1 MHASSRA
8 GVNAR
13 YGLRKVVR
21 SDRLRLAGDRSP
33 PRIAGSLRGGTCDTI
48 GYMNSQRYKWDDET
62 KDDSPSEFATTAYS
76 TLSGAVPSTWS
87 QDQRRSRRGA
97 RRAGLLWT
105 MLAVVSASAL
115 ALYLV
120 AHWLRH

>member
-1 MHASSRA
+1 
-8 GVNAR
+8 
-13 YGLRKVVR
+13 
-21 SDRLRLAGDRSP
+21 
-33 PRIAGSLRGGTCDTI
+33 
-48 GYMNSQRYKWDDET
+48 MNSQRYKWDDET